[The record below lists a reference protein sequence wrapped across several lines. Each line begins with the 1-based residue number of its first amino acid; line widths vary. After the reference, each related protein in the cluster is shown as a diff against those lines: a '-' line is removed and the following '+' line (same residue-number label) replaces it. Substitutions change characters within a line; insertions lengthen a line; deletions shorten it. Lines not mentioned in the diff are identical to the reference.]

1 MMCDATIDKVVVDL
15 NAQAAS
21 IMRKWNIPTV
31 DMHAAITG
39 QCGPPPNAN
48 CFNTT
53 SCFCPH
59 CGGNGGVGY
68 SWLANTTIAPAI
80 RKLLA

>member
-1 MMCDATIDKVVVDL
+1 MMCSAPVDAVVVEL
-15 NAQAAS
+15 NTQAAA
-21 IMRKWNIPTV
+21 IMKKYGIPTV

-39 QCGPPPNAN
+39 HCGPAPNMN

-53 SCFCPH
+53 QCFCPH